1 MRLTAASPAPERR
14 VPSLAVYADSLETVR
29 GAAEGGCHR
38 IYFEPFLGE
47 PADCAKNTLRLLQEA
62 KAVCPNAELIWKW
75 PKITREDYL
84 NSVRPLLANSDVD
97 GIMVEGVGAAEA
109 VLAAR
114 PGVRLYGAAG
124 LNVWN
129 HLTVEQLS
137 PPFQRL
143 TLSPELSGE
152 QLAEII
158 ARSRQG
164 ASASE
169 GAPTLE
175 LVVQG
180 SLEVMVAED
189 CIPCLTKGLAN
200 PGGFWGLQDF
210 KRVFPLRLD
219 GDSRTHIFNSAET
232 CLLDYMPKLFEMG
245 LDGLAV
251 DARGR
256 TGKYAREMTDIYIRA
271 IELTEKGGESLPG
284 ELQALKERI
293 RPMALGGITSG
304 HFIRGLKEDLSR

>member
-1 MRLTAASPAPERR
+1 
-14 VPSLAVYADSLETVR
+14 V
-29 GAAEGGCHR
+29 
-38 IYFEPFLGE
+38 
-47 PADCAKNTLRLLQEA
+47 Q
-62 KAVCPNAELIWKW
+62 
-75 PKITREDYL
+75 
-84 NSVRPLLANSDVD
+84 
-97 GIMVEGVGAAEA
+97 
-109 VLAAR
+109 
-114 PGVRLYGAAG
+114 
-124 LNVWN
+124 
-129 HLTVEQLS
+129 QLS

-152 QLAEII
+152 QLAKTI
-158 ARSRQG
+158 ARSRPGLG
-164 ASASE
+164 ASE
-169 GAPTLE
+169 VAPELE
-175 LVVQG
+175 LLVQG
-180 SLEVMVAED
+180 SLEVMVTED
-189 CIPCLTKGLAN
+189 CIPCLAKGKAVSEN
-200 PGGFWGLQDF
+200 FWGLQDF

-245 LDGLAV
+245 LDGIAM

-271 IELTEKGGESLPG
+271 IELTEKGGDSLPG